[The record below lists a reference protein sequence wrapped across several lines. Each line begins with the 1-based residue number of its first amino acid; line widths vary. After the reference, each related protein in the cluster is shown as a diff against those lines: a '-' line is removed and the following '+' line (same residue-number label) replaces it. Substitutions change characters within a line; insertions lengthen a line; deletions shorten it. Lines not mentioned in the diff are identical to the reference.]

1 MFSWLKQ
8 WLNPP
13 PPQDP
18 NPTMKY
24 LIAGLGNIGK
34 EYENTR
40 HNIGFKVVEALAKT
54 HQSTWSE
61 ERYGALSS
69 FRLKGKTFYL
79 LKPNTFMNLSGK
91 AIHYW
96 LKQEN
101 IPQENLLVISDD
113 LNLDFGKIRIK
124 PKGSAGGHNGLTNI
138 EEVLK
143 TQDYARL
150 RVGIGNQFSK
160 GKQVNYVL
168 GEWSADEAASLSLI
182 TEHCAK
188 ACESFGLEG
197 LSIAMNQYN
206 KTIPL

>member
-1 MFSWLKQ
+1 
-8 WLNPP
+8 
-13 PPQDP
+13 
-18 NPTMKY
+18 MKY

-40 HNIGFKVVEALAKT
+40 HNIGFKVVEALAKI
-54 HQSTWSE
+54 HQSTWSD

-69 FRLKGKTFYL
+69 FRLNGKTFYL

-124 PKGSAGGHNGLTNI
+124 PKSSAGGHNGLTNI

-143 TQDYARL
+143 NQDYARL

-168 GEWSADEAASLSLI
+168 GEWSADEAASLPLI